1 MAWVPLLRAVAVL
14 MAVCFCLRAEDWP
27 RFRGPNGGGSSVA
40 KGLPVEFG
48 GRENV
53 AWKAS
58 VPAGRSS
65 PVIAGERIFLSAYE
79 DDRRIVLCLD
89 RESGAELW
97 RRHVMA
103 ERSERRHPLNDAA
116 SPTPVSDG
124 KNVYAFFSEFGLAA
138 YGPGGKLLWTV
149 PLGPFEIS
157 HGMGASPILAAGKVI
172 LIADQAKG
180 SYLAAFDAANG
191 ELLWKTERP
200 DGSGAFSTPTIR
212 VTESA
217 TEIVVSGQTELA
229 GYSAHSGEKLW
240 WVPGFAQLSKGSPI
254 IGDGII
260 YVNVKG
266 IGEFVPDFEKF
277 TAGQDVDGNSRVEV
291 AEARNESGREYL
303 EGLDTNEDGVV
314 GKAEY
319 DAPILAETAAGGVWA
334 VRPSG
339 RGEQPES
346 SVLWKYQKALPNV
359 PTPLFHAGI
368 TYLVRNGGIFTSLDA
383 NTGVVRKQARLRE
396 AMGHYYAS
404 PIIADD
410 KIYVV
415 SESGKAVVIRA
426 GPRWEVL
433 ATNDLEENVYAT
445 PAVAGRRLYIR
456 TTSALYCFH
465 RQASQATTTN

>member
-1 MAWVPLLRAVAVL
+1 MVL
-14 MAVCFCLRAEDWP
+14 CFCLRAADWP

-48 GRENV
+48 RTENV
-53 AWKAS
+53 AWKAT

-65 PVIAGERIFLSAYE
+65 PVIVSDRIFLTAYE
-79 DDRRIVLCLD
+79 DDKRIVLCLD
-89 RESGAELW
+89 RESGTELW
-97 RRHVMA
+97 SRHVIA
-103 ERSERRHPLNDAA
+103 ERTDGRHPLNDAA

-138 YGPGGKLLWTV
+138 YGPRGELLWTA
-149 PLGPFEIS
+149 PLAPFEIS
-157 HGMGASPILAAGKVI
+157 HGMGASPILADGKVI
-172 LIADQAKG
+172 LIADQTKG
-180 SYLAAFDAANG
+180 SYLAAFDADNG
-191 ELLWKTERP
+191 EMLWKTERP

-212 VTESA
+212 VSESA

-229 GYSAHSGEKLW
+229 GYLASSGEKLW
-240 WVPGFAQLSKGSPI
+240 WVPGFAKLSKGSPI
-254 IGDGII
+254 VGDGVI

-277 TAGQDVDGNSRVEV
+277 TKGQDVDGDGRVKV
-291 AEARNESGREYL
+291 VEAPNEGGRKYL
-303 EGLDTNEDGVV
+303 EGLDTNGDGIVS
-314 GKAEY
+314 KAEY
-319 DAPILAETAAGGVWA
+319 DAPILAETAASGVWA
-334 VRPSG
+334 VLPSG

-383 NTGVVRKQARLRE
+383 QTGAVHKQGRLRE

-404 PIIADD
+404 PILADD

-433 ATNDLEENVYAT
+433 ATNDLRENVYAT
-445 PAVAGRRLYIR
+445 PAVAAGRLYIR
-456 TTSALYCFH
+456 TASVLYCFQ
-465 RQASQATTTN
+465 RRAFESPTTN